1 MKIHLLANPNSGDKS
16 ALEKYENLRQAY
28 PEIDFKL
35 YITTKVDD
43 EKNQVSELLSS
54 FNKEEDAILVIGG
67 DGTLS
72 KVLSN
77 LPREIPFAYYPS
89 GSGNDFARSLNINN
103 IDRIISAIK
112 QQKKQTIN
120 VINYDNGIIINS
132 LDFGFA
138 AKVISFSETSR
149 LKKIL
154 GKVKLGKLIYPF
166 YGVVSLFCTPTA
178 TVFLETEQETLTLS
192 NNFFLSFANSRY
204 FGGGIVVWPDASP
217 FDPNINCVYFED
229 AGLLKNVK
237 TLLAILFKKHKNT
250 SAIQHKVFQ
259 KVTITSTKDNLV
271 QVDGEVI
278 QTNQLSLCCEQREIY
293 L

>member
-16 ALEKYENLRQAY
+16 ALEKYEKLTHAY
-28 PEIDFKL
+28 PNIDFKL

-43 EKNQVSELLSS
+43 EKNQVTAILSS

-72 KVLSN
+72 KVLSH
-77 LPREIPFAYYPS
+77 LPKDIPFAYYPS
-89 GSGNDFARSLNINN
+89 GSGNDFARSLNINY
-103 IDRIISAIK
+103 IDNIISAIK
-112 QQKKQTIN
+112 QKQKQTIN

-138 AKVISFSETSR
+138 AKVISFSENSP
-149 LKKIL
+149 LKTIL
-154 GKVKLGKLIYPF
+154 GKVKLGKLIYPL

-178 TVFLETEQETLTLS
+178 TVFLETEQEKFTLS
-192 NNFFLSFANSRY
+192 DIFFLSFANSRY

-217 FDPNINCVYFED
+217 FEPNINCVYFKDE
-229 AGLLKNVK
+229 GLLKNVM
-237 TLLAILFKKHKNT
+237 TLLAVLFKNHKNT
-250 SAIQHKVFQ
+250 PAINHKIFK
-259 KVTITSTKDNLV
+259 KVTITSTKENLV

-278 QTNQLSLCCEQREIY
+278 ETNQLSLCCEQREIY